1 MIKPS
6 YKTSEFWFTVVSFV
20 FSGFY
25 LLGIIGDFDQKEEL
39 ISVVSHAVE
48 SCFLIIGQFT
58 IFYKYMKSRESE
70 KIEYEKR
77 KTKEQENISKEI
89 EDYVGVDRVVIKV
102 NINTG
107 GVGDLIQLPHIGV
120 ATAQKIIDYRKE
132 NGDFESVKQLKK
144 VAGIGESTYEE
155 IKKYITI

>member
-1 MIKPS
+1 MLKPS
-6 YKTSEFWFTVVSFV
+6 YKTSEFWFTVVSFI

-58 IFYKYMKSRESE
+58 IFYKYIKSRESE

-89 EDYVGVDRVVIKV
+89 EDYVGVDKVIIKV

-120 ATAQKIIDYRKE
+120 ATAQKIIDYRKT
-132 NGDFESVKQLKK
+132 NGAFVEIEDLKN
-144 VAGIGESTYEE
+144 VAGIGNSTYED
-155 IKKYITI
+155 IKRYITL

>member
-1 MIKPS
+1 MLKPS

-25 LLGIIGDFDQKEEL
+25 LLGIVGDFDKKEEL
-39 ISVVSHAVE
+39 IEVVSHAVE

-58 IFYKYMKSRESE
+58 IFYKYIKSRESE

-89 EDYVGVDRVVIKV
+89 EDYVGVDKVIIKV
-102 NINTG
+102 NINSG
-107 GVGDLIQLPHIGV
+107 GIGDLIQLPHIGV

-132 NGDFESVKQLKK
+132 KGAFVEIEELKN
-144 VAGIGESTYEE
+144 VTGIGGATFQE
-155 IKKYITI
+155 IKHYITI